1 MTIYASDIVMR
12 WFRTNRRFAGTLALF
27 ALALQFSLAF
37 GHIHLRDFAGVPGV
51 EVAQAQATTA
61 DPADDH
67 NRSHSADDYCLI
79 CATANL
85 AGTLVLPSQVALV
98 LPISSTDTSY
108 GHFCAAPCGRMD
120 HALFRARA
128 PPFA

>member
-1 MTIYASDIVMR
+1 VR

-27 ALALQFSLAF
+27 ALALQITLAF

-51 EVAQAQATTA
+51 AAAQAQAAATDRAGDRNTG
-61 DPADDH
+61 
-67 NRSHSADDYCLI
+67 HSTDDYCAI

-85 AGTLVLPSQVALV
+85 AGSLVLRDLVALPV
-98 LPISSTDTSY
+98 PVASIDTSY
-108 GHFCAAPCGRMD
+108 GHYCSTSCSRID